1 MSGQQQSKEQKSAAM
16 DLRYQNGKEV
26 FKGGVLG
33 AFIGLAVIVPGVSG
47 SAVAIIFRLY
57 EKLLYALGGIFRRFK
72 ESARFLLPI
81 ALGGIVGLAAGFFG
95 VRFLLNLLPFAIV
108 ALFAGLMLGAFPA
121 VTDEIKGEKPT
132 PLRIILFLLG
142 LLFPIG
148 LSALSV
154 FGTPDMLSLDN
165 LSWYHYIL
173 FLLVGYAIAV
183 TQLVPGLSATA
194 LLMTFGC
201 FTPLMNSVSLT
212 YWQENPMVLLVYACL
227 AVGFVLGLLTFSNG
241 LSRLLEKKRAPAFY
255 TIAGLSLG
263 SIVTMFFN
271 PEIVEVYESW
281 TISAAMWRE
290 LGIGMALFGIG
301 IIAPP
306 SFVGKKRTGVKKK
319 KKAWEWRPRRRE
331 PRRALLSVQIC
342 IPASNCAA
350 YSLA

>member
-1 MSGQQQSKEQKSAAM
+1 MSGQQQDKQQKSAAM

-132 PLRIILFLLG
+132 PLRITLFLLG

-227 AVGFVLGLLTFSNG
+227 AVGFILGLLTFSNG

-301 IIAPP
+301 IIAATY
-306 SFVGKKRTGVKKK
+306 FVRYERNRVMKNK
-319 KKAWEWRPRRRE
+319 
-331 PRRALLSVQIC
+331 
-342 IPASNCAA
+342 
-350 YSLA
+350 

>member
-1 MSGQQQSKEQKSAAM
+1 MSDKQQSREQKSAAM

-26 FKGGVLG
+26 VKGGILG

-154 FGTPDMLSLDN
+154 FGTPDMLSLEN
-165 LSWYHYIL
+165 LAWYHYLL

-227 AVGFVLGLLTFSNG
+227 AVGFILGLLTFSNG

-281 TISAAMWRE
+281 TIGAAMWRE

-301 IIAPP
+301 IIAATY
-306 SFVGKKRTGVKKK
+306 FVRYERNRVMKNK
-319 KKAWEWRPRRRE
+319 
-331 PRRALLSVQIC
+331 
-342 IPASNCAA
+342 
-350 YSLA
+350 

>member
-26 FKGGVLG
+26 AKGGILG

-81 ALGGIVGLAAGFFG
+81 ALGGIMGLAAGFFG

-154 FGTPDMLSLDN
+154 FGTPDMLSLEN
-165 LSWYHYIL
+165 LAWYHYLL

-212 YWQENPMVLLVYACL
+212 YWQENLMVLLVYACL
-227 AVGFVLGLLTFSNG
+227 AVGFILGLLTFSNG

-281 TISAAMWRE
+281 TIGAAMWRE

-301 IIAPP
+301 IIAATY
-306 SFVGKKRTGVKKK
+306 FVRYERNRVMKNK
-319 KKAWEWRPRRRE
+319 
-331 PRRALLSVQIC
+331 
-342 IPASNCAA
+342 
-350 YSLA
+350 

>member
-1 MSGQQQSKEQKSAAM
+1 MSEQQSKEQKSAAM

-26 FKGGVLG
+26 VKGGILG

-154 FGTPDMLSLDN
+154 FGTPDMLSLEN
-165 LSWYHYIL
+165 LAWYHYLL

-227 AVGFVLGLLTFSNG
+227 AVGFILGLLTFSNG

-281 TISAAMWRE
+281 TIGAAMWRE

-301 IIAPP
+301 IIAATY
-306 SFVGKKRTGVKKK
+306 FVRYERNRVMKNK
-319 KKAWEWRPRRRE
+319 
-331 PRRALLSVQIC
+331 
-342 IPASNCAA
+342 
-350 YSLA
+350 

>member
-132 PLRIILFLLG
+132 PMRIILFLLG

-255 TIAGLSLG
+255 IIAGLSLG

-301 IIAPP
+301 IIAATY
-306 SFVGKKRTGVKKK
+306 FVRYERNRVMKNK
-319 KKAWEWRPRRRE
+319 
-331 PRRALLSVQIC
+331 
-342 IPASNCAA
+342 
-350 YSLA
+350 

>member
-1 MSGQQQSKEQKSAAM
+1 MSEQQQSKEQKSAAM

-26 FKGGVLG
+26 VKGGILG

-154 FGTPDMLSLDN
+154 FGTPDMLSLEN
-165 LSWYHYIL
+165 LAWYHYLL

-227 AVGFVLGLLTFSNG
+227 AVGFILGLLTFSNG

-281 TISAAMWRE
+281 TIGAAMWRE

-301 IIAPP
+301 IIAATY
-306 SFVGKKRTGVKKK
+306 FVRYERNRVMKNK
-319 KKAWEWRPRRRE
+319 
-331 PRRALLSVQIC
+331 
-342 IPASNCAA
+342 
-350 YSLA
+350 

>member
-154 FGTPDMLSLDN
+154 FGTPDMLSLEN

-281 TISAAMWRE
+281 TISTAMWRE

-301 IIAPP
+301 IIAATY
-306 SFVGKKRTGVKKK
+306 FVRYERNRVMKNK
-319 KKAWEWRPRRRE
+319 
-331 PRRALLSVQIC
+331 
-342 IPASNCAA
+342 
-350 YSLA
+350 

>member
-281 TISAAMWRE
+281 TIGAAMWRE

-301 IIAPP
+301 IIAATY
-306 SFVGKKRTGVKKK
+306 FVRYERNRVMKNK
-319 KKAWEWRPRRRE
+319 
-331 PRRALLSVQIC
+331 
-342 IPASNCAA
+342 
-350 YSLA
+350 

>member
-1 MSGQQQSKEQKSAAM
+1 MSEQQQGKEQKSAAM

-26 FKGGVLG
+26 AKGGILG

-81 ALGGIVGLAAGFFG
+81 ALGGIMGLAAGFFG

-154 FGTPDMLSLDN
+154 FGTPDMLSLEN
-165 LSWYHYIL
+165 LAWYHYLL

-227 AVGFVLGLLTFSNG
+227 AVGFILGLLTFSNG

-281 TISAAMWRE
+281 TIGAAMWRE

-301 IIAPP
+301 IIAATY
-306 SFVGKKRTGVKKK
+306 FVRYERNRVMKNK
-319 KKAWEWRPRRRE
+319 
-331 PRRALLSVQIC
+331 
-342 IPASNCAA
+342 
-350 YSLA
+350 

>member
-1 MSGQQQSKEQKSAAM
+1 MSEQQQSKEQKSAAM

-26 FKGGVLG
+26 AKGGILG

-81 ALGGIVGLAAGFFG
+81 ALGGIVGLVAGFFG

-154 FGTPDMLSLDN
+154 FGTPDMLSLEN

-227 AVGFVLGLLTFSNG
+227 AVGFILGLLTFSNG

-281 TISAAMWRE
+281 TIGAAMWRE

-301 IIAPP
+301 IIAATY
-306 SFVGKKRTGVKKK
+306 FVRYERNRVMKNK
-319 KKAWEWRPRRRE
+319 
-331 PRRALLSVQIC
+331 
-342 IPASNCAA
+342 
-350 YSLA
+350 

>member
-1 MSGQQQSKEQKSAAM
+1 MSEQQQDKQQKSAAM

-26 FKGGVLG
+26 AKGGILG

-154 FGTPDMLSLDN
+154 FGTPDMLSLEN
-165 LSWYHYIL
+165 LAWYHYLL

-227 AVGFVLGLLTFSNG
+227 AVGFILGLLTFSNG

-281 TISAAMWRE
+281 TIGAAMWRE

-301 IIAPP
+301 IIA
-306 SFVGKKRTGVKKK
+306 
-319 KKAWEWRPRRRE
+319 
-331 PRRALLSVQIC
+331 
-342 IPASNCAA
+342 AA
-350 YSLA
+350 YFVRYERNRVMKNK

>member
-1 MSGQQQSKEQKSAAM
+1 MYKRQ
-16 DLRYQNGKEV
+16 
-26 FKGGVLG
+26 
-33 AFIGLAVIVPGVSG
+33 
-47 SAVAIIFRLY
+47 
-57 EKLLYALGGIFRRFK
+57 
-72 ESARFLLPI
+72 
-81 ALGGIVGLAAGFFG
+81 
-95 VRFLLNLLPFAIV
+95 LLPFAIV

-132 PLRIILFLLG
+132 PLRILLFLLG

-154 FGTPDMLSLDN
+154 FGTPDMLSLEN

-301 IIAPP
+301 IIAATF
-306 SFVGKKRTGVKKK
+306 FVRYERNRVMKNK
-319 KKAWEWRPRRRE
+319 
-331 PRRALLSVQIC
+331 
-342 IPASNCAA
+342 
-350 YSLA
+350 

>member
-1 MSGQQQSKEQKSAAM
+1 MSGQQQSKEQKSAAI

-281 TISAAMWRE
+281 TIGAAMWRE

-301 IIAPP
+301 IIAATY
-306 SFVGKKRTGVKKK
+306 FVRYERNRVMKNK
-319 KKAWEWRPRRRE
+319 
-331 PRRALLSVQIC
+331 
-342 IPASNCAA
+342 
-350 YSLA
+350 

>member
-1 MSGQQQSKEQKSAAM
+1 MSEQQQSKEQKSAAM
-16 DLRYQNGKEV
+16 DLRYRNSKEV
-26 FKGGVLG
+26 AKGGILG

-132 PLRIILFLLG
+132 PLRIVLFLLG

-154 FGTPDMLSLDN
+154 FGTPDMLSLEN

-255 TIAGLSLG
+255 AIAGLSLG

-281 TISAAMWRE
+281 TIGAAMWRE

-301 IIAPP
+301 IIAATY
-306 SFVGKKRTGVKKK
+306 FVRYERNRVMKNK
-319 KKAWEWRPRRRE
+319 
-331 PRRALLSVQIC
+331 
-342 IPASNCAA
+342 
-350 YSLA
+350 

>member
-1 MSGQQQSKEQKSAAM
+1 MSEQQQGKEQKSAAM

-26 FKGGVLG
+26 VKGGILG

-154 FGTPDMLSLDN
+154 FGTPDMLSLEN
-165 LSWYHYIL
+165 LAWYHYIL

-227 AVGFVLGLLTFSNG
+227 AVGFILGLLTFSNG

-281 TISAAMWRE
+281 TIGAAMWRE

-301 IIAPP
+301 IIAATY
-306 SFVGKKRTGVKKK
+306 FVRYERNRVMKNK
-319 KKAWEWRPRRRE
+319 
-331 PRRALLSVQIC
+331 
-342 IPASNCAA
+342 
-350 YSLA
+350 

>member
-1 MSGQQQSKEQKSAAM
+1 MSDKQQSREQKSAAM
-16 DLRYQNGKEV
+16 DLRYRNGKEV
-26 FKGGVLG
+26 VKGGILG

-154 FGTPDMLSLDN
+154 FGTPDMLSLEN

-201 FTPLMNSVSLT
+201 FTPLINSVSLT

-227 AVGFVLGLLTFSNG
+227 AVGFILGLLTFSNG

-281 TISAAMWRE
+281 TIGAAMWRE

-301 IIAPP
+301 IIAATY
-306 SFVGKKRTGVKKK
+306 FVRYERNRVMKN
-319 KKAWEWRPRRRE
+319 
-331 PRRALLSVQIC
+331 Q
-342 IPASNCAA
+342 
-350 YSLA
+350 

>member
-1 MSGQQQSKEQKSAAM
+1 MSDKQQSREQKSAAM

-26 FKGGVLG
+26 VKGGILG

-154 FGTPDMLSLDN
+154 FGTPDMLSLEN
-165 LSWYHYIL
+165 LSWYHYLL

-281 TISAAMWRE
+281 TIGAAMWRE

-301 IIAPP
+301 IIAATY
-306 SFVGKKRTGVKKK
+306 FVRYERNRVMKNK
-319 KKAWEWRPRRRE
+319 
-331 PRRALLSVQIC
+331 
-342 IPASNCAA
+342 
-350 YSLA
+350 

>member
-1 MSGQQQSKEQKSAAM
+1 MSEQQQDKQQKSAAM

-26 FKGGVLG
+26 AKGGILG

-154 FGTPDMLSLDN
+154 FGTPDMLSLEN
-165 LSWYHYIL
+165 LAWYHYLL

-227 AVGFVLGLLTFSNG
+227 AVGFILGLLTFSNG

-281 TISAAMWRE
+281 TIGAAMWRE

-301 IIAPP
+301 IIAATY
-306 SFVGKKRTGVKKK
+306 FVRYERNRVMKNK
-319 KKAWEWRPRRRE
+319 
-331 PRRALLSVQIC
+331 
-342 IPASNCAA
+342 
-350 YSLA
+350 

>member
-1 MSGQQQSKEQKSAAM
+1 MSEQQQSKEQKSAAM

-26 FKGGVLG
+26 VKGGILG

-132 PLRIILFLLG
+132 PLRIVLFLLG
-142 LLFPIG
+142 LVFPIG

-154 FGTPDMLSLDN
+154 FGTPDMLSLEN
-165 LSWYHYIL
+165 LAWYHYIL

-281 TISAAMWRE
+281 TIGAAMWRE

-301 IIAPP
+301 IIAATY
-306 SFVGKKRTGVKKK
+306 FVRYERNRVMKNK
-319 KKAWEWRPRRRE
+319 
-331 PRRALLSVQIC
+331 
-342 IPASNCAA
+342 
-350 YSLA
+350 

>member
-271 PEIVEVYESW
+271 PEIMEVYESW

-301 IIAPP
+301 IIAATY
-306 SFVGKKRTGVKKK
+306 FVRYERNRVMKNK
-319 KKAWEWRPRRRE
+319 
-331 PRRALLSVQIC
+331 
-342 IPASNCAA
+342 
-350 YSLA
+350 

>member
-1 MSGQQQSKEQKSAAM
+1 MSGQQQDKQQKSAAM

-72 ESARFLLPI
+72 ESVRFLLPI

-227 AVGFVLGLLTFSNG
+227 AVGLFSGLLTSPVG
-241 LSRLLEKKRAPAFY
+241 LRRLL
-255 TIAGLSLG
+255 
-263 SIVTMFFN
+263 
-271 PEIVEVYESW
+271 
-281 TISAAMWRE
+281 
-290 LGIGMALFGIG
+290 
-301 IIAPP
+301 
-306 SFVGKKRTGVKKK
+306 
-319 KKAWEWRPRRRE
+319 
-331 PRRALLSVQIC
+331 
-342 IPASNCAA
+342 
-350 YSLA
+350 

>member
-281 TISAAMWRE
+281 TLNAAMWRE

-301 IIAPP
+301 IIAATY
-306 SFVGKKRTGVKKK
+306 FVRYERNRVMKNK
-319 KKAWEWRPRRRE
+319 
-331 PRRALLSVQIC
+331 
-342 IPASNCAA
+342 
-350 YSLA
+350 

>member
-154 FGTPDMLSLDN
+154 FGTPDMLSLEN

-301 IIAPP
+301 IIAATF
-306 SFVGKKRTGVKKK
+306 FVRYERNRVMKNK
-319 KKAWEWRPRRRE
+319 
-331 PRRALLSVQIC
+331 
-342 IPASNCAA
+342 
-350 YSLA
+350 

>member
-1 MSGQQQSKEQKSAAM
+1 MSEQQSKEQKSAAM

-26 FKGGVLG
+26 FKGGILG

-132 PLRIILFLLG
+132 PLRILLFLLG

-154 FGTPDMLSLDN
+154 FGTPDMLSLEN
-165 LSWYHYIL
+165 LAWYHYIL

-281 TISAAMWRE
+281 TIGAAMWRE

-301 IIAPP
+301 IIAATY
-306 SFVGKKRTGVKKK
+306 FVRYERNRVMKNK
-319 KKAWEWRPRRRE
+319 
-331 PRRALLSVQIC
+331 
-342 IPASNCAA
+342 
-350 YSLA
+350 

>member
-1 MSGQQQSKEQKSAAM
+1 MSGQQQDKQQKSAAM
-16 DLRYQNGKEV
+16 DLHYQNGKEV

-154 FGTPDMLSLDN
+154 FGTPDMLSLEN

-301 IIAPP
+301 IIAATY
-306 SFVGKKRTGVKKK
+306 FVRYERNRVMKNK
-319 KKAWEWRPRRRE
+319 
-331 PRRALLSVQIC
+331 
-342 IPASNCAA
+342 
-350 YSLA
+350 

>member
-1 MSGQQQSKEQKSAAM
+1 MSGQQQDKQQKSAAT

-154 FGTPDMLSLDN
+154 FGTPDMLSLEN

-281 TISAAMWRE
+281 TIGAAMWRE
-290 LGIGMALFGIG
+290 LGIGMVLFGIG
-301 IIAPP
+301 IIAATY
-306 SFVGKKRTGVKKK
+306 FVRYERNRVMKNK
-319 KKAWEWRPRRRE
+319 
-331 PRRALLSVQIC
+331 
-342 IPASNCAA
+342 
-350 YSLA
+350 

>member
-1 MSGQQQSKEQKSAAM
+1 MSGQQQDKQQKSAAM

-57 EKLLYALGGIFRRFK
+57 EKLLYALGGIFHRFK

-301 IIAPP
+301 IIAATY
-306 SFVGKKRTGVKKK
+306 FVRYERNRVMKNK
-319 KKAWEWRPRRRE
+319 
-331 PRRALLSVQIC
+331 
-342 IPASNCAA
+342 
-350 YSLA
+350 

>member
-1 MSGQQQSKEQKSAAM
+1 MSEQQQDKQQKSAAM

-26 FKGGVLG
+26 VKGGILG

-154 FGTPDMLSLDN
+154 FGTPDMLSLEN
-165 LSWYHYIL
+165 LSWYHYLL

-227 AVGFVLGLLTFSNG
+227 AVGFILGLLTFSNG

-281 TISAAMWRE
+281 TIGAAMWRE

-301 IIAPP
+301 IIAATY
-306 SFVGKKRTGVKKK
+306 FVRYERNRVMKKK
-319 KKAWEWRPRRRE
+319 
-331 PRRALLSVQIC
+331 
-342 IPASNCAA
+342 
-350 YSLA
+350 

>member
-1 MSGQQQSKEQKSAAM
+1 MSEQQQDKQQKSAAM

-154 FGTPDMLSLDN
+154 FGTPDMLSLEN
-165 LSWYHYIL
+165 LAWYHYLL

-227 AVGFVLGLLTFSNG
+227 AVGFILGLLTFSNG

-281 TISAAMWRE
+281 TIGAAMWRE

-301 IIAPP
+301 IIAATY
-306 SFVGKKRTGVKKK
+306 FVRYERNRVMKNK
-319 KKAWEWRPRRRE
+319 
-331 PRRALLSVQIC
+331 
-342 IPASNCAA
+342 
-350 YSLA
+350 

>member
-1 MSGQQQSKEQKSAAM
+1 MSGQQQDKQQKSAAM

-26 FKGGVLG
+26 FKGGILG

-81 ALGGIVGLAAGFFG
+81 ALGGIVGLAVGFFG

-132 PLRIILFLLG
+132 PLRIVLFFLG
-142 LLFPIG
+142 LFFPLG

-154 FGTPDMLSLDN
+154 FGTPDMLSLED

-281 TISAAMWRE
+281 TIGAAMWRE

-301 IIAPP
+301 IIAATF
-306 SFVGKKRTGVKKK
+306 FVRYERNRVMKNR
-319 KKAWEWRPRRRE
+319 
-331 PRRALLSVQIC
+331 
-342 IPASNCAA
+342 
-350 YSLA
+350 

>member
-1 MSGQQQSKEQKSAAM
+1 MSGQQKSKEQKSAAM

-154 FGTPDMLSLDN
+154 FGTPDMLSLEN

-281 TISAAMWRE
+281 TIGAAMWRE

-301 IIAPP
+301 IIAATY
-306 SFVGKKRTGVKKK
+306 FVRYERNRVMKNK
-319 KKAWEWRPRRRE
+319 
-331 PRRALLSVQIC
+331 
-342 IPASNCAA
+342 
-350 YSLA
+350 

>member
-26 FKGGVLG
+26 VKGGILG

-154 FGTPDMLSLDN
+154 FGTPDMLSLEN
-165 LSWYHYIL
+165 LAWYHYLL

-227 AVGFVLGLLTFSNG
+227 AVGFILGLLTFSNG

-281 TISAAMWRE
+281 TIGAAMWRE

-301 IIAPP
+301 IIAATY
-306 SFVGKKRTGVKKK
+306 FVRYERNRVMKN
-319 KKAWEWRPRRRE
+319 
-331 PRRALLSVQIC
+331 Q
-342 IPASNCAA
+342 
-350 YSLA
+350 

>member
-57 EKLLYALGGIFRRFK
+57 EKLLYALGGIFHRFK

-95 VRFLLNLLPFAIV
+95 VRFLLNLLPFAI
-108 ALFAGLMLGAFPA
+108 
-121 VTDEIKGEKPT
+121 KGEKPT

-154 FGTPDMLSLDN
+154 FGTPDMLSLEN

-301 IIAPP
+301 IIAATY
-306 SFVGKKRTGVKKK
+306 FVRYERNRVMKNK
-319 KKAWEWRPRRRE
+319 
-331 PRRALLSVQIC
+331 
-342 IPASNCAA
+342 
-350 YSLA
+350 

>member
-72 ESARFLLPI
+72 ESVRFLLPI

-290 LGIGMALFGIG
+290 LGISMALFGIG
-301 IIAPP
+301 IIAATY
-306 SFVGKKRTGVKKK
+306 FVRYERNRVMKNK
-319 KKAWEWRPRRRE
+319 
-331 PRRALLSVQIC
+331 
-342 IPASNCAA
+342 
-350 YSLA
+350 

>member
-1 MSGQQQSKEQKSAAM
+1 MSEQQQSKEQKSAAM

-26 FKGGVLG
+26 AKGGILG

-154 FGTPDMLSLDN
+154 FGTPDMLSLEN

-281 TISAAMWRE
+281 TIGAAMWRE

-301 IIAPP
+301 IIAATY
-306 SFVGKKRTGVKKK
+306 FVRYERNRVMKNK
-319 KKAWEWRPRRRE
+319 
-331 PRRALLSVQIC
+331 
-342 IPASNCAA
+342 
-350 YSLA
+350 

>member
-26 FKGGVLG
+26 AKGGILG

-154 FGTPDMLSLDN
+154 FGTPDMLSLEN
-165 LSWYHYIL
+165 LAWYHYLL

-201 FTPLMNSVSLT
+201 FTPLINSVSLT

-227 AVGFVLGLLTFSNG
+227 AVGFILGLLTFSNG

-281 TISAAMWRE
+281 TIGAAMWRE

-301 IIAPP
+301 IIAATY
-306 SFVGKKRTGVKKK
+306 FVRYERNRVMKNK
-319 KKAWEWRPRRRE
+319 
-331 PRRALLSVQIC
+331 
-342 IPASNCAA
+342 
-350 YSLA
+350 

>member
-132 PLRIILFLLG
+132 PLRILLFLLG

-301 IIAPP
+301 IIAATY
-306 SFVGKKRTGVKKK
+306 FVRYERNRVMKNK
-319 KKAWEWRPRRRE
+319 
-331 PRRALLSVQIC
+331 
-342 IPASNCAA
+342 
-350 YSLA
+350 

>member
-1 MSGQQQSKEQKSAAM
+1 MSGQQQSKQQKSAAM

-227 AVGFVLGLLTFSNG
+227 AVGFILGLLTFSNG

-281 TISAAMWRE
+281 TIGAAMWRE

-301 IIAPP
+301 IIAATY
-306 SFVGKKRTGVKKK
+306 FVRYERNRVMKNK
-319 KKAWEWRPRRRE
+319 
-331 PRRALLSVQIC
+331 
-342 IPASNCAA
+342 
-350 YSLA
+350 

>member
-121 VTDEIKGEKPT
+121 VTDEIKGGKPT

-154 FGTPDMLSLDN
+154 FGTPDMLSLEN

-281 TISAAMWRE
+281 TIGAAMWRE

-301 IIAPP
+301 IIAATY
-306 SFVGKKRTGVKKK
+306 FVRYERNRVMKNK
-319 KKAWEWRPRRRE
+319 
-331 PRRALLSVQIC
+331 
-342 IPASNCAA
+342 
-350 YSLA
+350 